1 MCPLS
6 RWTRP
11 MRRGLLLVF
20 VLSLLGHLVVFY
32 LPEHSV
38 SKTALTPLPSD
49 VLLRRDSLLKLQST
63 KDTLYPF
70 NPNYMTSFQAYRLG
84 LPKWMSDSIKNRISR
99 REYFK
104 TTDEVRRFLALND
117 TAWLNVIP
125 YIKLPEHTSKQ
136 RKKKPPR
143 VKSQLNE
150 STSEQLQTVHGIGPV
165 LATRILDMRNALGGF
180 ISPNQ
185 LEDIWG
191 LNQEVID
198 RVWHLF
204 SLDSI
209 PFVAPLNI
217 NTATIDELASNY
229 YINYGLA
236 SRIVAYRS
244 RHGEIVDLNQM
255 AQKLEIDSVR
265 IARIALYLNTKKLL
279 E

>member
-1 MCPLS
+1 MRPLS
-6 RWTRP
+6 RWTRAQ
-11 MRRGLLLVF
+11 RRGLLIVF
-20 VLSLLGHLVVFY
+20 GLSFLGHLAVYNIVKKPSPKH
-32 LPEHSV
+32 L
-38 SKTALTPLPSD
+38 LTPLPEAI
-49 VLLRRDSLLKLQST
+49 LAQRDSLLALQPS

-70 NPNYMTSFQAYRLG
+70 NPNYMSAYHAYRLG
-84 LPKWMSDSIKNRISR
+84 LPKWMSDSIKNRIAR

-117 TAWLNVIP
+117 TAWLNVFP
-125 YIKLPEHTSKQ
+125 YIKLPEYVSKK
-136 RKKKPPR
+136 REKTPP
-143 VKSQLNE
+143 KNKLQLN
-150 STSEQLQTVHGIGPV
+150 TATLEQLQKVHGIGPV
-165 LATRILDMRNALGGF
+165 LATRILNMRNALGGF
-180 ISPNQ
+180 VSPDQ

-198 RVWHLF
+198 RVWYLF
-204 SLDSI
+204 SLDSV
-209 PFVAPLNI
+209 PLAAPLNI

-255 AQKLEIDSVR
+255 ALKLEIDSVR

>member
-32 LPEHSV
+32 LPE
-38 SKTALTPLPSD
+38 KMDLKKNITPLPQD
-49 VLLRRDSLLKLQST
+49 LVARRDSLLSLKAT
-63 KDTLYPF
+63 EDTLYPF
-70 NPNYMTSFQAYRLG
+70 NPNHMTSFQAYRLG
-84 LPKWMSDSIKNRISR
+84 LPKWMSDSIKTRIAR

-117 TAWLNVIP
+117 TAWLNVYP
-125 YIKLPEHTSKQ
+125 YIKLPEYVSKK
-136 RKKKPPR
+136 RKKAPLKN
-143 VKSQLNE
+143 KLQLN
-150 STSEQLQTVHGIGPV
+150 TATLDQLQKVYGIGPV

-185 LEDIWG
+185 LDDIWG

-204 SLDSI
+204 SLDSV
-209 PFVAPLNI
+209 PLVEPLNI

-229 YINYGLA
+229 YIQYGLA

-255 AQKLEIDSVR
+255 ALKLEIDSVR

>member
-20 VLSLLGHLVVFY
+20 VLSLVGHLVVFY
-32 LPEHSV
+32 LPEQSV
-38 SKTALTPLPSD
+38 SKTVLTPLPSD

-84 LPKWMSDSIKNRISR
+84 LPKWTSDTIQQRINRHKFFNNK
-99 REYFK
+99 E
-104 TTDEVRRFLALND
+104 EVRLFLELND
-117 TAWLNVIP
+117 SAWGAVLP
-125 YIKLPEHTSKQ
+125 FIKMPEYTSKQ
-136 RKKKPPR
+136 RKKRPPR

-204 SLDSI
+204 SLDSV

-255 AQKLEIDSVR
+255 ALKLEIDSVR

>member
-1 MCPLS
+1 MRPLS
-6 RWTRP
+6 SWTRAQ
-11 MRRGLLLVF
+11 RRGLLIVF
-20 VLSLLGHLVVFY
+20 GLSFLGHVAVYNFVKN
-32 LPEHSV
+32 PSPKHP
-38 SKTALTPLPSD
+38 LTPLPEA
-49 VLLRRDSLLKLQST
+49 VLAQRDSLLVLQPP

-70 NPNYMTSFQAYRLG
+70 NPNYMSAYHAYRLG
-84 LPKWMSDSIKNRISR
+84 LPKWMSDSIKNRIAR

-117 TAWLNVIP
+117 TTWLNVFP
-125 YIKLPEHTSKQ
+125 YIKLPEYVLKK
-136 RKKKPPR
+136 RKKAPLKN
-143 VKSQLNE
+143 KLQLN
-150 STSEQLQTVHGIGPV
+150 TATLEQLQKVHGIGPV

-180 ISPNQ
+180 MSPNQ

-191 LNQEVID
+191 LNKEVID

-204 SLDSI
+204 SLDSF
-209 PFVAPLNI
+209 PVVTPLNI

-244 RHGEIVDLNQM
+244 RHGEIDDLNQM